1 MAKSKKRGSP
11 ETRAYMRLTRHERN
25 GIEHMLDQ
33 EKSCRAI
40 AQELGRSPSTIK
52 REVDRHR
59 FITSPRALHGQPA
72 PEDDLGRACPR
83 LGAWPYCCNGCKKR
97 RGYGCN
103 RRPRVYYS
111 ARLAQQASDALLSS
125 SRAGIDETEESARAK
140 LEAIRDG
147 LERGLSPE
155 QIAHMHPELALS
167 ASTIYRWCDAGYERL
182 SNMDLRRKVGYRPRK
197 KRARAASTRHGPER
211 SHQAFLAQGEDA
223 CAGAWEMDT
232 VLGAH
237 LDTACLLT
245 LLHRPTRF
253 QLVLRIAEKTSRC
266 VEERLQSM
274 RLVLGE
280 DGCGRLFR
288 SVLTDNGSEFADED
302 GIAHA
307 LGERPSETRLF
318 YCDPRRSDQKG
329 ACERNHVEIRKML
342 PKRRGIRFDRLR
354 EADCALV
361 MSHINSEPR
370 GCLAWLRPIDV
381 FRAAFPEEAQV
392 LLDAFGI
399 EEVPAGKLDLTPSCI
414 ERAREERGD
423 APLI

>member
-25 GIEHMLDQ
+25 DIEHMLDQ

-237 LDTACLLT
+237 LDTACPLT

-307 LGERPSETRLF
+307 LG
-318 YCDPRRSDQKG
+318 G
-329 ACERNHVEIRKML
+329 A
-342 PKRRGIRFDRLR
+342 
-354 EADCALV
+354 
-361 MSHINSEPR
+361 
-370 GCLAWLRPIDV
+370 PI
-381 FRAAFPEEAQV
+381 
-392 LLDAFGI
+392 
-399 EEVPAGKLDLTPSCI
+399 
-414 ERAREERGD
+414 GD
-423 APLI
+423 APLLLRSQKVRSKGGLRAEPRRDQEDASQKTRHPVRQAARGGLRPRHVPHQLGAQGMPRVAAAHRCVSRGLSRRSPSPPRCLRHRGGTRRQARPHALLYRAGKGGKG

>member
-25 GIEHMLDQ
+25 DIEHMLDQ

-370 GCLAWLRPIDV
+370 GCLAWLRPIDA

>member
-25 GIEHMLDQ
+25 DIEHMLDQ

-381 FRAAFPEEAQV
+381 FRATFPEEAQV

>member
-1 MAKSKKRGSP
+1 
-11 ETRAYMRLTRHERN
+11 MRLTRHERN
-25 GIEHMLDQ
+25 DIEHMLDQ

-288 SVLTDNGSEFADED
+288 SVLLSL
-302 GIAHA
+302 I
-307 LGERPSETRLF
+307 
-318 YCDPRRSDQKG
+318 
-329 ACERNHVEIRKML
+329 
-342 PKRRGIRFDRLR
+342 
-354 EADCALV
+354 
-361 MSHINSEPR
+361 HI
-370 GCLAWLRPIDV
+370 
-381 FRAAFPEEAQV
+381 
-392 LLDAFGI
+392 
-399 EEVPAGKLDLTPSCI
+399 
-414 ERAREERGD
+414 
-423 APLI
+423 